1 MARYCG
7 SVCRLCRR
15 EGEKLFLKGE
25 RCLSTKCALE
35 RRNYPPGVHG
45 QQRVKMKEYGMQ
57 LREKQKVKRMYGVLE
72 KPFRT
77 YFRKA
82 GRKQGVT
89 GENLLMFLETRFD
102 SVVLKLGLASSR
114 WQSRQLIR
122 HNHFE
127 VNGSRV
133 NIPSFQVSQGDI
145 IRVRENSRNKDVITE
160 SVEMRSDGQIP
171 DWLDLDRKNLQGTV
185 VNMPTRDS
193 ISTPINEQLI
203 IELYS
208 K

>member
-1 MARYCG
+1 
-7 SVCRLCRR
+7 
-15 EGEKLFLKGE
+15 
-25 RCLSTKCALE
+25 
-35 RRNYPPGVHG
+35 
-45 QQRVKMKEYGMQ
+45 MKEYGMQ